1 MEYAKW
7 VFYIVL
13 LGFLWNAV
21 GLGLMLAKGTTP
33 TD

>member
-13 LGFLWNAV
+13 IGFLWNAV
-21 GLGLMLAKGTTP
+21 STGLMLAKGTT
-33 TD
+33 D

>member
-7 VFYIVL
+7 LFYIVL
-13 LGFLWNAV
+13 IGFLWRAV
-21 GLGLMLAKGTTP
+21 GVGLMLAKGTTP